1 MTTMLWCNVAVTPHF
16 SWPNAPI
23 AIPFDGKTIVLSPP
37 TDTLACRA
45 SLLDPQ
51 RTTFEEG
58 GTILS
63 RFLSRFAWSK
73 NGGVVEFFH
82 LGSNMPDEPG
92 RLGQGSYARS
102 GWATVEPP
110 HCIYLPL
117 AVHKDADLALALYRE
132 GLSVNSAPFGFLSLF
147 KILNI
152 RHSSGSAQQKWIND
166 CLVDIWY
173 QPAVD
178 RLREIQTTHQDV
190 GHYMYVQGRCAVA
203 HANSSPLV
211 NPDVYTDRRR
221 LEADFPLMKELAALF
236 IEREL
241 GVPSE
246 SSFHKHFDPA
256 INCDEILMKGAVVNG
271 RVAYAP
277 YK

>member
-1 MTTMLWCNVAVTPHF
+1 MLWCNVAVTPDF

-23 AIPFDGKTIVLSPP
+23 AVPFEGKTIVLSPP
-37 TDTLACRA
+37 TDTLACRV
-45 SLLDPQ
+45 SLLDPR

-73 NGGVVEFFH
+73 NGGVIESFYS
-82 LGSNMPDEPG
+82 GSNMPDEPG

-152 RHSSGSAQQKWIND
+152 RHSSGPAQQKWIND
-166 CLVDIWY
+166 CLADIWH

-190 GHYMYVQGRCAVA
+190 GRYMYVQGRCAVA
-203 HANSSPLV
+203 HANLSPLV

-236 IEREL
+236 IEHEL
-241 GVPSE
+241 GVLSE

-256 INCDEILMKGAVVNG
+256 INCDELLKKGAAMNG
-271 RVAYAP
+271 RIAYAP